1 MRLKKAETGFSPLPL
16 RTLIPLKYS
25 RNTVAA
31 TNPQSAKLKS
41 ATGSL
46 RPKTRS
52 ARRTAA
58 KTAPG
63 KTKFLL
69 RFAVEAFF
77 HDISGP
83 IPISRIRTSPMGTPT
98 ALK

>member
-1 MRLKKAETGFSPLPL
+1 M
-16 RTLIPLKYS
+16 PLKYS

-46 RPKTRS
+46 IPETTRVKRTTRKT
-52 ARRTAA
+52 TA
-58 KTAPG
+58 G

-77 HDISGP
+77 HDIRGP
-83 IPISRIRTSPMGTPT
+83 IPISRISTSPMGTPT